1 MAARMVKHHPVG
13 EVLACEATESNL
25 DDLAEMAGAQ
35 MFTSPAGVRYALVES
50 SRGTTR
56 LEPGAYLV
64 QRGEGRGAEYEALSG
79 EAFTDPEHGYTR

>member
-1 MAARMVKHHPVG
+1 MAARMIKHHPVG

-50 SRGTTR
+50 TRGTTR
-56 LEPGAYLV
+56 LEVGGALV
-64 QRGEGRGAEYEALSG
+64 QRGEGKRAEYEALSG
-79 EAFTDPEHGYTR
+79 DEFAASFTR